1 MSSTDR
7 CHPPSSSAPPSFRLN
22 QCKCASDPTSGRRC
36 VLHPSASA
44 AGNQERGDGVV
55 TVEKREEREVMVEAM
70 VVVEKV
76 GRMVEKVEKV
86 GRMVE
91 VMVVVE
97 KVGRMV
103 EKVEKVE
110 RMVDAMVVVEKV
122 GRMVDAMVVVEMWEV
137 MAVEMLVEMTVGVK
151 RE

>member
-91 VMVVVE
+91 GLVVE

-103 EKVEKVE
+103 EKVEGGE
-110 RMVDAMVVVEKV
+110 DGGCDGGGGEGGEDGGCDGGGGDV
-122 GRMVDAMVVVEMWEV
+122 GGDGGGD
-137 MAVEMLVEMTVGVK
+137 VGGDDGGG
-151 RE
+151 EEE